1 MRARHLLG
9 AFAPPHSAAG
19 PQRLPQLLNRRAARS
34 LQTLLTGMQC
44 FLLTSGLTRR
54 WLAYYSLPSTLLR
67 LLSLQSICWPAT
79 SLTLKLVGPSRPL
92 IGWVLIGTTTSLSN
106 TIRIWVTSNI
116 ATFPRSA
123 GGGGNGRAH
132 RGTLRE
138 ALSVANEDIRYASR
152 SLLSIVIGGNGDV
165 ADDWDGNAAS
175 TAGGGGATGGN
186 GTARAGKTLN
196 KGVVRTKRRMDW
208 RSVIRQVVWPCLTGY
223 WLTAW
228 FLVRSISA
236 SRCFPHAAWH
246 ADDDD
251 LAFARFA
258 AARAGCFPPDGR

>member
-1 MRARHLLG
+1 
-9 AFAPPHSAAG
+9 
-19 PQRLPQLLNRRAARS
+19 
-34 LQTLLTGMQC
+34 MQC

-116 ATFPRSA
+116 ATFPRS
-123 GGGGNGRAH
+123 GGGLNGRAH

-152 SLLSIVIGGNGDV
+152 SLLSIVIGGNGEG
-165 ADDWDGNAAS
+165 ADDWDGSSGVAGAGGVAAS
-175 TAGGGGATGGN
+175 GN
-186 GTARAGKTLN
+186 GAARPGKTLN

-228 FLVRSISA
+228 FLVRPRSPFALSLPPTDDDLTAFACITAPGAGCVAPDRRQGGRLRLLIEGPRAALSCTISA
-236 SRCFPHAAWH
+236 SNALE
-246 ADDDD
+246 D
-251 LAFARFA
+251 L
-258 AARAGCFPPDGR
+258 